1 MLTAKVIDHI
11 WSTRKAE
18 SLNGLKF
25 MLVEIIGGTNA
36 GERMVVADIISSGI
50 GDRVIVTNGSS
61 ARKMLGNDEIPVD
74 AVIVGIID
82 EDCTAFEKQEV

>member
-18 SLNGLKF
+18 SLSGLKF
-25 MLVEIIGGTNA
+25 MLVEIIGGIDPPQ
-36 GERMVVADIISSGI
+36 RLVVADIISSGI
-50 GDRVIVTNGSS
+50 GDRVIVTTGSS
-61 ARKMLGNDEIPVD
+61 ARRMLSNDDIPVD

-82 EDCTAFEKQEV
+82 EDCVTFER